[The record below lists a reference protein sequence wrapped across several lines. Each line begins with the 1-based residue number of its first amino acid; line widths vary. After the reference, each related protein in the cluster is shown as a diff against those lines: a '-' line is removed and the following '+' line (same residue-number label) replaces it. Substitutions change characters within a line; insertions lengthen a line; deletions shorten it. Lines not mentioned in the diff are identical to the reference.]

1 MSVRALQNRWRR
13 ERARR
18 SGRSGPARCRSAP
31 LILSE
36 EMHAGSCR
44 SLLLCDIVARLRH
57 MNGQPVEPGLCWDSF
72 GAGVHI
78 AAKSQNLA
86 PAVYAQ
92 RMMKAHRQ
100 TIERLGLLLDTDAIL
115 DTSEPAYVKWV
126 QELFLL
132 LWGAKPS
139 LVNPDKQK
147 SFAYWDPGTKSNLAL
162 KQIVNGRGFHSGMLI
177 EIHEADSYV
186 IPVAIKHCERLLQG
200 LDSLQGWEGFVKNMQ
215 RKSIGLEDGIVL
227 EFPLFDPAGRKLRP
241 LQVFS
246 SHPDTVMGTTFLAVA
261 ADHVLAQRI
270 AADDAAVKDF
280 CHAVMQPEYA
290 YQRLGEDKSQDGIEL
305 GVYAINPVNGD
316 HLPVWVTNFIVSSYG
331 TGAALGV
338 PGHDQRNYNFAI
350 RHRLPIRRVALE
362 PDTAV
367 DAPIQA
373 PYTQRY
379 GRAINSGELDKA
391 INRCKQQMR
400 HGSDT
405 EAGLRAKQKWDREL
419 ATAVIEFLADHGIE
433 AQPAE
438 MAQLRGWKISQQDY
452 WGHPVPLVHCGKCGT
467 VPVPAKELP
476 LRLPTY
482 QAGKELLSD
491 YPSFVA
497 CKCPRCGGKAERD
510 TDTLSSYFDTALQ
523 HLIDPG
529 RKLSWQQRKAE
540 ALSHYCCGVEH
551 ATHHLLTARII
562 NQLLRDQKR
571 LNGKIEP
578 FSNLLCQGTV
588 LNYGLPMAPGYGNA
602 IGAASLLDA
611 YGADLLRLHLATA
624 ADPRHPLHWDES
636 KLLELQGILSNED
649 LTLLRRGK
657 LAGLKADKVVSMLS
671 TRELRRLQ
679 HGLLSQ
685 EEFTLLRKGRLPTER
700 LLKVKEIT
708 RANDLVR
715 LQQGFFSAAQMR
727 RLRRGALSPS
737 EQTQAKTKLTR
748 LELQRLQHGLLSRHD
763 LELLLQDK
771 FPAKR
776 MKQIQIHWPIS
787 IIKKMQKQVNGPL
800 TPEMILTLQEQH
812 LTKWEEQETK
822 KYEELQAIEREARKV
837 LDDYDIKRLRDGLL
851 NPGQWR
857 ELRQNKLKGTA
868 LRRVKELL
876 SAEEI
881 RHLQEGLLDE
891 DEFAALLAKRLPAAK
906 QDRVEQMIGKDG
918 VRLLRKARVVWA
930 KLAWLEQVMPMP
942 QLLASLA
949 QDELTP
955 AVHKLL
961 LPIIDKDELDNLR
974 QVAVAL
980 RSTRGWQHLTAF
992 LSQKRMAQLL
1002 RFVPKVKQKS
1012 LSNLMDDA
1020 KIKKLSQT
1028 PRLPPPLLGF
1038 LDAGR
1043 MDRICNFI
1051 DEATMDQLVNYLEPD
1066 KMEQLLGFE
1075 GFMRDLF
1082 TRKHAIIK
1090 AGAGSRGGKDL
1101 RRQALHRL
1109 LQAINSGYGLSK
1121 DKTALEPQRVLPRLR
1136 EMLALLETACDA
1148 DDTADVSFAYEA
1160 SQMILQVAHPL
1171 LPHLT
1176 EELWA
1181 GAGFK
1186 GLLLDSSWPQPDT
1199 RALQLRT
1206 QQTYIIQENGIKRL
1220 AIEQPASHT
1229 PAAVEEAALDA
1240 LAEYVHARG
1249 YPKSYPRPRERILRA
1264 EHVELP
1270 QGIVLNFV
1278 LAPAL

>member
-1 MSVRALQNRWRR
+1 MNVRALQNRWRR

-18 SGRSGPARCRSAP
+18 SSRSGPARCRSAP

-57 MNGQPVEPGLCWDSF
+57 MQGQPVEPGLCWDSF

-86 PAVYAQ
+86 PAAYAQ

-132 LWGAKPS
+132 LWSSKPS
-139 LVNPDKQK
+139 LINPDKQK

-227 EFPLFDPAGRKLRP
+227 EFPLFDPAGRKLAP
-241 LQVFS
+241 LRVFS

-261 ADHVLAQRI
+261 ADHILAQRI
-270 AADDAAVKDF
+270 AVDDAEVKDF

-316 HLPVWVTNFIVSSYG
+316 HLPVWATNFIVSSYG

-367 DAPIQA
+367 DAPMRA

-405 EAGLRAKQKWDREL
+405 EAGLQAKQKWDREL

-467 VPVPAKELP
+467 VPVPAKQLP
-476 LRLPTY
+476 LQLPTY

-529 RKLSWQQRKAE
+529 RKLSWQKRKAE

-562 NQLLRDQKR
+562 NQLLRDQQR
-571 LNGKIEP
+571 LSGKVEP
-578 FSNLLCQGTV
+578 FGNLLCQGTV

-636 KLLELQGILSNED
+636 KLLALQGVISNDD
-649 LTLLRRGK
+649 LALLRRGE
-657 LAGLKADKVVSMLS
+657 LVGLKADKAASMLGTRELRRLQDGLLSQEEFALLRKGRLPAEQLRKVKKIASASDLVRLQHGLFSAAQLRRLRKGALTPGEQAQAEAELS
-671 TRELRRLQ
+671 TLELRRLQ
-679 HGLLSQ
+679 HGLLS
-685 EEFTLLRKGRLPTER
+685 R
-700 LLKVKEIT
+700 
-708 RANDLVR
+708 D
-715 LQQGFFSAAQMR
+715 
-727 RLRRGALSPS
+727 
-737 EQTQAKTKLTR
+737 
-748 LELQRLQHGLLSRHD
+748 D

-771 FPAKR
+771 LSAKR
-776 MKQIQIHWPIS
+776 MERIQAHWPAA
-787 IIKKMQKQVNGPL
+787 IIKKLQKQAIDPRAPGA
-800 TPEMILTLQEQH
+800 IAALQEQH
-812 LTKWEEQETK
+812 LTKQEEQQAKEH
-822 KYEELQAIEREARKV
+822 EELLAIERKARKV
-837 LDDYDIKRLRDGLL
+837 LDDNDIKRLRYGLL
-851 NPGQWR
+851 QQDEWQA
-857 ELRQNKLKGTA
+857 LRQSKLKGTM
-868 LRRVKELL
+868 LKRVKELL
-876 SAEEI
+876 SVEEI
-881 RHLQEGLLDE
+881 HHLHAGLLDE
-891 DEFAALLAKRLPAAK
+891 DEFAALLDKSLPAAK
-906 QDRVEQMIGKDG
+906 QAKVERLLGKDG
-918 VRLLRKARVVWA
+918 VRRLRKARAAWG

-942 QLLASLA
+942 QLLAALA
-949 QDELTP
+949 HDEPTP
-955 AVHKLL
+955 AMRKLL
-961 LPIIDKDELDNLR
+961 LPIIGKNELGNLR
-974 QVAVAL
+974 QAAAAL
-980 RSTRGWQHLTAF
+980 PAAHGWQQLTAF
-992 LSQKRMAQLL
+992 LSQQRMAQLL
-1002 RFVPKVKQKS
+1002 GFLAKSKQQS
-1012 LSNLMDDA
+1012 LGELLSA
-1020 KIKKLSQT
+1020 AEIEKLRDK
-1028 PRLPPPLLGF
+1028 PRLPPPLLSF

-1051 DEATMDQLVNYLEPD
+1051 DETTMNKLVNYLEPD
-1066 KMEQLLGFE
+1066 RMEQLLGFE

-1082 TRKHAIIK
+1082 TRKRLIIK
-1090 AGAGSRGGKDL
+1090 AGTGSRGGKDL

-1109 LQAINSGYGLSK
+1109 LQAINSGYGLGK

-1136 EMLALLETACDA
+1136 EMLALLETAGDA
-1148 DDTADVSFAYEA
+1148 DDAADASFAYEA
-1160 SQMILQVAHPL
+1160 AQMILQVAHPL

-1181 GAGFK
+1181 SAGFK
-1186 GLLLDSSWPQPDT
+1186 GLLLDADWPRPDA
-1199 RALQLRT
+1199 RALRLRT
-1206 QQTYIIQENGIKRL
+1206 QQTYIIQENGTKRL
-1220 AIEQPASHT
+1220 VIEQPSMQT
-1229 PAAVEEAALDA
+1229 EVKVRKAALAA
-1240 LAEYVHARG
+1240 LSAYVHARG
-1249 YPKSYPRPRERILRA
+1249 YPSYPRPGERIHRIEHA
-1264 EHVELP
+1264 EMP
-1270 QGIVLNFV
+1270 QGVVINFV
-1278 LAPAL
+1278 LAPAS

>member
-1 MSVRALQNRWRR
+1 MSVSKLQRRWRR

-18 SGRSGPARCRSAP
+18 SSRSGPARCRSAP

-86 PAVYAQ
+86 PAAYAQ

-227 EFPLFDPAGRKLRP
+227 EFPLFDPAGRKLAP
-241 LQVFS
+241 LRVFS

-261 ADHVLAQRI
+261 ADHILAQRI

-316 HLPVWVTNFIVSSYG
+316 HLPVWATNFIVSSYG

-367 DAPIQA
+367 DAPMRA

-405 EAGLRAKQKWDREL
+405 AAGLRAKQKWDREL
-419 ATAVIEFLADHGIE
+419 ADAVIEFLADHGIE

-497 CKCPRCGGKAERD
+497 CKCPRCDGKAERD

-529 RKLSWQQRKAE
+529 RKLSWQHRKAD

-562 NQLLRDQKR
+562 NQLLREQKR

-636 KLLELQGILSNED
+636 KLLALQGVISNED
-649 LTLLRRGK
+649 LTQLRRGR
-657 LAGLKADKVVSMLS
+657 LAGLKADKVASMLG
-671 TRELRRLQ
+671 TRELRRLQDGLLSQEEFALLRKGGLPAEQMRKVKKIASASDLVRLQHGLFSAAQLRRLRKGALTPGEQAQAEAELSPLELRRLQ
-679 HGLLSQ
+679 HGLLS
-685 EEFTLLRKGRLPTER
+685 R
-700 LLKVKEIT
+700 
-708 RANDLVR
+708 D
-715 LQQGFFSAAQMR
+715 
-727 RLRRGALSPS
+727 
-737 EQTQAKTKLTR
+737 
-748 LELQRLQHGLLSRHD
+748 D

-771 FPAKR
+771 LPAKR
-776 MKQIQIHWPIS
+776 MERIQIHWPAA
-787 IIKKMQKQVNGPL
+787 IIKKLQKQAIDTRAPGA
-800 TPEMILTLQEQH
+800 IAKLQEQH
-812 LTKWEEQETK
+812 LTKREEQQAKE
-822 KYEELQAIEREARKV
+822 YEELLAIERKARKV
-837 LDDYDIKRLRDGLL
+837 LDDNDIKRLRYGLL
-851 NPGQWR
+851 QQDDWQA
-857 ELRQNKLKGTA
+857 LRQNKLKGMM
-868 LRRVKELL
+868 LKRVKDLL
-876 SAEEI
+876 SVEEI
-881 RHLQEGLLDE
+881 HHLHAGLLDE
-891 DEFAALLAKRLPAAK
+891 DEFAALLDKSLPAAK
-906 QDRVEQMIGKDG
+906 QAKVERLIGKDG
-918 VRLLRKARVVWA
+918 VRRLRKARAAWA
-930 KLAWLEQVMPMP
+930 KLAWLEQVMPLP

-949 QDELTP
+949 HDEPTP
-955 AVHKLL
+955 AMRKLL
-961 LPIIDKDELDNLR
+961 LPIIGKDELDNLR
-974 QVAVAL
+974 QAAAAL
-980 RSTRGWQHLTAF
+980 PAAHDWQHLTAF
-992 LSQKRMAQLL
+992 LSQQRMAQLL
-1002 RFVPKVKQKS
+1002 GFLSKAKQQS
-1012 LSNLMDDA
+1012 LSELLSETE
-1020 KIKKLSQT
+1020 IKRLSDK

-1043 MDRICNFI
+1043 MDRMCGFI
-1051 DEATMDQLVNYLEPD
+1051 DETTMNKLVNYLEPD
-1066 KMEQLLGFE
+1066 RMEQLLGFE

-1082 TRKHAIIK
+1082 TRKRAIIK
-1090 AGAGSRGGKDL
+1090 AGAGSRGDKDP
-1101 RRQALHRL
+1101 RRQALHRR
-1109 LQAINSGYGLSK
+1109 LQAINSGYGLGK

-1148 DDTADVSFAYEA
+1148 EDAADASFAYEA
-1160 SQMILQVAHPL
+1160 AQIILQVAHPL

-1181 GAGFK
+1181 DAGFK
-1186 GLLLDSSWPQPDT
+1186 GLLLDADWPRPDA
-1199 RALQLRT
+1199 RALRLRT
-1206 QQTYIIQENGIKRL
+1206 QQTYIIQENGTKRL
-1220 AIEQPASHT
+1220 VIEQPASQT
-1229 PAAVEEAALDA
+1229 PAAIKKAALKA
-1240 LAEYVHARG
+1240 LTKYVLARG
-1249 YPKSYPRPRERILRA
+1249 YPCYPRPGERILHTER
-1264 EHVELP
+1264 VELP
-1270 QGIVLNFV
+1270 QGVVLNFV